1 MAGYMSTPYTV
12 RPFDETEVRSS
23 DQSTQKRMRAF
34 NKRLSGIRI
43 EVEHAFGMLKGRFRS
58 LKEMGPHADIQEMY
72 KAIEVLLI
80 LHNMCIDYG
89 DKPEDSWEFDAA
101 DVLDNEEFIEAD
113 EDADAMIVGSGE
125 SIPSWETD
133 AWLKRQGRAKRM
145 IIFNDLF
152 PEAN

>member
-1 MAGYMSTPYTV
+1 PYTI

-23 DQSTQKRMRAF
+23 DQPTQKRMRAF
-34 NKRLSGIRI
+34 NKRLSGVRI
-43 EVEHAFGMLKGRFRS
+43 EVEHAFGLLKGRFRS

-72 KAIEVLLI
+72 KAIESLLI

-89 DKPEDSWEFDAA
+89 DEPEDNWEFATTES
-101 DVLDNEEFIEAD
+101 LDEEGFVELD
-113 EDADAMIVGSGE
+113 EDAGPTIVENGQ
-125 SIPSWETD
+125 SIPGWETD

>member
-23 DQSTQKRMRAF
+23 DQSTQKWMRAF

-89 DKPEDSWEFDAA
+89 DKPEDSWESPS
-101 DVLDNEEFIEAD
+101 EF
-113 EDADAMIVGSGE
+113 S
-125 SIPSWETD
+125 SPSPPPPVNPSS
-133 AWLKRQGRAKRM
+133 AKM
-145 IIFNDLF
+145 WVKVS
-152 PEAN
+152 